1 VKMDEI
7 IKLDKEP
14 TESQKITTAEM
25 DSILARSI
33 TESLM
38 GILPNED
45 KSLADYRDE
54 RMQKY
59 EYIDC
64 IE

>member
-1 VKMDEI
+1 MEENRKVVGKSS
-7 IKLDKEP
+7 
-14 TESQKITTAEM
+14 ESQKITAAEM
-25 DSILARSI
+25 DSILAGSI

-38 GILPNED
+38 GILPND
-45 KSLADYRDE
+45 GKPLPDYREE